1 MQGNAARLTLRLAF
15 HVRLAAS
22 PAFRALQG
30 QSWHNAKPLLGT
42 RQPYMYS
49 GGSVLLRL
57 TLVCLNLICTF
68 PPIRLFNNMHIIE
81 TFEGR

>member
-42 RQPYMYS
+42 RKPYMYN

-57 TLVCLNLICTF
+57 TLVCL
-68 PPIRLFNNMHIIE
+68 RLLNNMHIIE